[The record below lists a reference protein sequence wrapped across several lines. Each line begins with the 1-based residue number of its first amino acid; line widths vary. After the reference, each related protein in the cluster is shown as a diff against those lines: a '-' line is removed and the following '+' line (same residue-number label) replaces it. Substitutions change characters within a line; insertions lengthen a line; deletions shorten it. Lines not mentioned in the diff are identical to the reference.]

1 MDPDAR
7 FNHELATYVI
17 VNVTLS
23 GLIALGFWLT

>member
-1 MDPDAR
+1 MTDRSR